1 MIGFM
6 FNSECG
12 YTLHNVK
19 NMNRIIISE
28 KENQRQMEIRDFSN
42 ELLKYLTEHSNVY
55 KVNHNLSDVWDNES
69 LIPNINP
76 KYCIILKNDVSDD
89 VIVEIENFIHEKSS
103 RIPYIVEKSVPNMV
117 EVEGV
122 YYPLS

>member
-1 MIGFM
+1 
-6 FNSECG
+6 
-12 YTLHNVK
+12 
-19 NMNRIIISE
+19 MNRIIISE

-55 KVNHNLSDVWDNES
+55 KVNHNLYDVWDNES

>member
-1 MIGFM
+1 MQ
-6 FNSECG
+6 
-12 YTLHNVK
+12 
-19 NMNRIIISE
+19 IINISE

-76 KYCIILKNDVSDD
+76 KYCIILKNDVSED
-89 VIVEIENFIHEKSS
+89 VIVEIEDFIHEKSS
-103 RIPYIVEKSVPNMV
+103 RIPYMV
-117 EVEGV
+117 EEYAPNVVKIEGI
-122 YYPLS
+122 YYPLT

>member
-1 MIGFM
+1 MQKM
-6 FNSECG
+6 
-12 YTLHNVK
+12 
-19 NMNRIIISE
+19 IISE

-55 KVNHNLSDVWDNES
+55 KVTHNLSEVWDDES
-69 LIPNINP
+69 LLPNENP
-76 KYCIILKNDVSDD
+76 KYCVKLKSNVSEDM
-89 VIVEIENFIHEKSS
+89 IVEIEDFIHEKSS
-103 RIPYIVEKSVPNMV
+103 RIPYILEKSVPNMV

>member
-1 MIGFM
+1 
-6 FNSECG
+6 
-12 YTLHNVK
+12 
-19 NMNRIIISE
+19 MNRIIISE

-76 KYCIILKNDVSDD
+76 KYCIILKNDVSED
-89 VIVEIENFIHEKSS
+89 VIVEIEDFIHEKSS
-103 RIPYIVEKSVPNMV
+103 RIPYMV
-117 EVEGV
+117 EEYAPNVVKIEGI
-122 YYPLS
+122 YYPLT